1 MKISRVT
8 FDGPVEV
15 APGYEE
21 RRLLASQGWTIS
33 EPERGRIVLQHAEY
47 GESVHQDHAYSLAY
61 EPEPEPEPV
70 PIRKQKAKPC
80 PPGAA

>member
-8 FDGPVEV
+8 FDKPVEV
-15 APGYEE
+15 SPNYED
-21 RRLLASQGWTIS
+21 RRMLASQGWTIS

-61 EPEPEPEPV
+61 EPEPEPT
-70 PIRKQKAKPC
+70 PIKRKAKPC